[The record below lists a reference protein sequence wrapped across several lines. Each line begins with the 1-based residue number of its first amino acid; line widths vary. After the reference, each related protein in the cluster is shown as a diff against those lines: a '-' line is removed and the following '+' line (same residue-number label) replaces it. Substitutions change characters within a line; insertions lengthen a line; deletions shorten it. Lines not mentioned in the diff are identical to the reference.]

1 MATDAFGFDSNKF
14 KVAIDAAIQEALEDF
29 DLTSLISSNLEK
41 MYPVGSIYIS
51 EKADNPSTFFGF
63 GTWVQYAKGRTLVGV
78 DSADSQ
84 FAAPGNT
91 GGSKELQKHRHEYT
105 SRYRLRDSITP
116 GGNKNDD
123 IWKGS
128 DGTNFKHEIVTAP
141 DTQHGD
147 VQASYYLQGV
157 NKTGTV
163 QESKITIG
171 GYTTS
176 VGDGTSGNLQPY
188 ITVYIWKRTA

>member
-29 DLTSLISSNLEK
+29 DLTSLIGNNLSK

-51 EKADNPSTFFGF
+51 ERPENPSTFFGF
-63 GTWVQYAKGRTLVGV
+63 GTWIQYATGRTLVGV
-78 DSADSQ
+78 DPSDPTFS
-84 FAAPGNT
+84 APGNK
-91 GGSKELQKHRHEYT
+91 GGSKELQNHSHIYT
-105 SRYRLRDSITP
+105 SIYRLRDSITP

-128 DGTNFKHEIVTAP
+128 DGINFKHETITKA
-141 DTQHGD
+141 TD
-147 VQASYYLQGV
+147 VQSSYYLQGV
-157 NKTGTV
+157 NKTGTA

-171 GYTTS
+171 GYTAS
-176 VGDGTSGNLQPY
+176 VGDGASGNLQPF
-188 ITVYIWKRTA
+188 ITVYIWKRIA

>member
-91 GGSKELQKHRHEYT
+91 GGSKETEKHTHKFT
-105 SRYRLRDSITP
+105 SIFHLRNSKSTA
-116 GGNKNDD
+116 GNVNEDV
-123 IWKGS
+123 WKGTGS
-128 DGTNFKHEIVTAP
+128 KNFAYVMENDSTPNYYKAGTSGSGKST
-141 DTQHGD
+141 
-147 VQASYYLQGV
+147 
-157 NKTGTV
+157 
-163 QESKITIG
+163 KITIEG
-171 GYTTS
+171 PTDSFGS
-176 VGDGTSGNLQPY
+176 GTSGNLQPY